1 MFLWENILEWIKS
14 FLTYVTSGV
23 SFSHP
28 VFLLVIFG
36 LAAVNEIGFPLFFTL
51 EILLFFISYHYGPL
65 SSQSLIILLIL
76 LLGRELGANALYL
89 AARGLGG
96 RFLDWLEKRSSR
108 TMRAIEKFKT
118 RLNNNP
124 TIMVAL
130 VRITPGLLQVP
141 SITAGA
147 VRLRLSSFIE
157 GVGLSSLIDDVI
169 IIFLGFSARFFL
181 TRMNT
186 QPKTYLFVSFCCLIA
201 LVWVAMLL
209 LYRRNVSKSQKQKER
224 IV

>member
-1 MFLWENILEWIKS
+1 MAWTKS
-14 FLTYVTSGV
+14 LTTYITSGI
-23 SFSHP
+23 SINHP
-28 VFLLVIFG
+28 VFLLVLFG
-36 LAAVNEIGFPLFFTL
+36 LAAVNEIGLPLFFAL
-51 EILLFFISYHYGPL
+51 EILLFFVSYQHGPL
-65 SSQSLIILLIL
+65 SSQSLLILLVL

-118 RLNNNP
+118 RLNSHP

-141 SITAGA
+141 SIAAGA
-147 VRLRLSSFIE
+147 VRLRISSFIE

-169 IIFLGFSARFFL
+169 VIFLGFSARFFL

-186 QPKTYLFVSFCCLIA
+186 QPKTYLFASFCCLIA
-201 LVWVAMLL
+201 LVWVALL
-209 LYRRNVSKSQKQKER
+209 FLYHRNVVKSQKQKER

>member
-1 MFLWENILEWIKS
+1 LEGIKS
-14 FLTYVTSGV
+14 FLTYITSGV

-28 VFLLVIFG
+28 GFLLVIFG

-51 EILLFFISYHYGPL
+51 EILLFFISYQYGPL
-65 SSQSLIILLIL
+65 SSQSLLILIVL
-76 LLGRELGANALYL
+76 LLGRELGANALYF

-118 RLNNNP
+118 RLNNHP

-141 SITAGA
+141 SVAAGA
-147 VRLRLSSFIE
+147 IRLRISSFIE

-169 IIFLGFSARFFL
+169 VILLGFSARFFL

-186 QPKTYLFVSFCCLIA
+186 QPKTYLFASFCCLIA
-201 LVWVAMLL
+201 LVWVALLL
-209 LYRRNVSKSQKQKER
+209 LYRRNVVKSQRQKER